1 MSTKTE
7 RVVAHNE
14 ESKLFIFRPE
24 KETCW
29 DFFLEKSFRP
39 AKTYKTVV
47 APRVF
52 KNTQNKR
59 DS

>member
-7 RVVAHNE
+7 RVVAHDE
-14 ESKLFIFRPE
+14 QSKFLKYRPE
-24 KETCW
+24 KRGGI
-29 DFFLEKSFRP
+29 FFLKNIFDRP
-39 AKTYKTVV
+39 KTYKTVV

>member
-1 MSTKTE
+1 MMKNQNS
-7 RVVAHNE
+7 
-14 ESKLFIFRPE
+14 LFRPE
-24 KETCW
+24 KRAGI
-29 DFFLEKSFRP
+29 FFLKNLLNQP
-39 AKTYKTVV
+39 KTYKTVV

>member
-1 MSTKTE
+1 M
-7 RVVAHNE
+7 VG
-14 ESKLFIFRPE
+14 L
-24 KETCW
+24 ETCW
-29 DFFLEKSFRP
+29 DFFLEKSFKP
-39 AKTYKTVV
+39 AKNLQTVV